1 MEKILTTHR
10 AITFDWPAGIG
21 MAIVASLIGLL
32 ALNAAGGWLWT
43 AKFLESSAPA
53 WVQAVGS
60 IAAIVA
66 AFRVLQVQHLQQL
79 QRDNETERRNKIQKL
94 KAIVALIQ
102 GVGEKCRDCAGKVM
116 NGVGLMDV
124 ELRRLQSAKALLSAI
139 PIMDLPDVLI
149 VHIFS
154 DVLERLHVAERMIEE
169 LETFPNHHSIEI
181 RKKMASAIKAVS
193 VECFIGSYEIVGL
206 IAAHSTDEE
215 KVTGKATSFPRREL
229 AREQALSLWE
239 KFDKNSHFEYASK

>member
-1 MEKILTTHR
+1 MEKISSREKNT
-10 AITFDWPAGIG
+10 IFDWSAGIG
-21 MAIVASLIGLL
+21 MALVVILICLL

-66 AFRVLQVQHLQQL
+66 VFRVSQAQYQHQL
-79 QRDNETERRNKIQKL
+79 QRDNEIERRNKIQKL

-102 GVGEKCRDCAGKVM
+102 GVGEKCKDCSSKVM

-139 PIMDLPDVLI
+139 PIMDFPDVLI

-169 LETFPNHHSIEI
+169 LETYPNHHSIET

-193 VECFIGSYEIVGL
+193 VECFIGSYEIIGL
-206 IAAHSTDEE
+206 IAAQSTDEE

-229 AREQALSLWE
+229 ARKQAISLWE
-239 KFDKNSHFEYASK
+239 TFDKESSYSD